1 MKNGDVASTFQ
12 ATNTMPN
19 MSPADVV
26 ADGMFSAGQ
35 NGLTWLA
42 DGSAQLERGLCP
54 ATARVGFPV
63 RVAAA
68 INSRH
73 IPIRSMAHGRVRTL
87 ALTQSQC

>member
-42 DGSAQLERGLCP
+42 DGSAQLWS
-54 ATARVGFPV
+54 AVHASDFQFV
-63 RVAAA
+63 
-68 INSRH
+68 
-73 IPIRSMAHGRVRTL
+73 
-87 ALTQSQC
+87 